1 MSSKRSQAL
10 ITPFCAASSFAL
22 TFIEK
27 GGVPGLI
34 SILAMYRAPPFAL
47 RLAIAALASLVASC
61 GASGCEAVLEWNNP
75 EAAAA
80 DEEMT
85 EVAAELQEEDTEH
98 LDADAAGDQVRSAL
112 EGLSWFIL
120 VLCLS
125 RASQDGMV
133 CSTDA
138 ALICANDPAF
148 VAGCTFLAQCLLL
161 CCQLLSC
168 LMAMLSSC
176 S

>member
-1 MSSKRSQAL
+1 MSSNRCHHGCHCL
-10 ITPFCAASSFAL
+10 PTRIHVASRFAL

-85 EVAAELQEEDTEH
+85 EVAAELQDESAEQP
-98 LDADAAGDQVRSAL
+98 DAEPAGDQVHSTRDNISWNL
-112 EGLSWFIL
+112 FVLHQQGLT
-120 VLCLS
+120 
-125 RASQDGMV
+125 RAHGQSQ
-133 CSTDA
+133 
-138 ALICANDPAF
+138 
-148 VAGCTFLAQCLLL
+148 
-161 CCQLLSC
+161 
-168 LMAMLSSC
+168 
-176 S
+176 